1 MIILSNTTDQILN
14 PGQAITFNTVV
25 LHTGNG
31 ECHRPGTSSVKMK
44 ANGIYEVTFNGNI
57 GVPTGS
63 TPGPVQLNIAVGGE
77 TLAETRMEVTPAA
90 VNEFFNVNGKTAI
103 KNCCCDYDRLTVVNT
118 GTIPVIVGPNPSFF
132 IKRVS

>member
-1 MIILSNTTDQILN
+1 MIILSNTTAQTLA

-44 ANGIYEVTFNGNI
+44 NNGIYEITYSGNI
-57 GVPTGS
+57 GS
-63 TPGPVQLNIAVGGE
+63 TTATSQAQLSIAVGGE
-77 TLAETRMEVTPAA
+77 TLPETTMISTTEA
-90 VNEFFNVNGKTAI
+90 VGDLNNVSAKTAI

-118 GTIPVIVGPNPSFF
+118 GNTTINIGAGGSFF
-132 IKRVS
+132 VKRVS

>member
-1 MIILSNTTDQILN
+1 MIVLSNTTDQTVQ

-44 ANGIYEVTFNGNI
+44 ANGIYEVFFSGNI
-57 GVPTGS
+57 GAT
-63 TPGPVQLNIAVGGE
+63 TETTAVQLNIAVGGE
-77 TLAETRMEVTPAA
+77 RLPETIMMSMSEAA
-90 VNEFFNVNGKTAI
+90 GDLNNVATKTAV
-103 KNCCCDYDRLTVVNT
+103 KNCCCDYDRITVINSGTVPVNI
-118 GTIPVIVGPNPSFF
+118 GANPTLF

>member
-1 MIILSNTTDQILN
+1 MIILSNTTAQTIQ
-14 PGQAITFNTVV
+14 PGQAITFDTVV

-44 ANGIYEVTFNGNI
+44 ANGIYEAIFNGNV
-57 GVPTGS
+57 GVPTGT
-63 TPGPVQLNIAVGGE
+63 TPGPVQLNIAIGGE
-77 TLAETRMEVTPAA
+77 TLAETRMEATPAA
-90 VNEFFNVNGKTAI
+90 VGEFFNVGANTAI

-118 GTIPVIVGPNPSFF
+118 GTIPVTIGANPSFF

>member
-1 MIILSNTTDQILN
+1 MIVLSNTTDQVVQ

-44 ANGIYEVTFNGNI
+44 ANGIYELFFSGNI
-57 GVPTGS
+57 GSAVADT
-63 TPGPVQLNIAVGGE
+63 TAFLAITVGGE
-77 TLAETRMEVTPAA
+77 VLAETRMISETSTANELNNVAA
-90 VNEFFNVNGKTAI
+90 KTAV
-103 KNCCCDYDRLTVVNT
+103 KNCCCDYDRVTVVNT
-118 GTIPVIVGPNPSFF
+118 GINPVNIGSNPTLF

>member
-1 MIILSNTTDQILN
+1 MIVLSNTTDQVIQ

-44 ANGIYEVTFNGNI
+44 ANGIYEVSFHGNI
-57 GVPTGS
+57 GSAVENT
-63 TPGPVQLNIAVGGE
+63 TAFLAIAVGGE
-77 TLAETRMEVTPAA
+77 VLPETRMVSETSTASEL
-90 VNEFFNVNGKTAI
+90 NNVGAMTAI
-103 KNCCCDYDRLTVVNT
+103 KNCCCDYDRVTVVNT
-118 GTIPVIVGPNPSFF
+118 GINPVNIGENPSFF

>member
-1 MIILSNTTDQILN
+1 MIILSNTTDQTIQ

-44 ANGIYEVTFNGNI
+44 ANGIYEIFFSGNI
-57 GVPTGS
+57 GAATQ
-63 TPGPVQLNIAVGGE
+63 TTDVQLHIALGGE
-77 TLAETRMEVTPAA
+77 VLAETRMISVSEAA
-90 VNEFFNVNGKTAI
+90 GDLNNVAAKTAV
-103 KNCCCDYDRLTVVNT
+103 KNCCCDYDRVTVINT
-118 GTIPVIVGPNPSFF
+118 GTVPVNIGANPSFF

>member
-1 MIILSNTTDQILN
+1 MIVLSNTTAQVVQ

-44 ANGIYEVTFNGNI
+44 ANGIYEISFHGNI
-57 GVPTGS
+57 GS
-63 TPGPVQLNIAVGGE
+63 TEEGTTAFLAIAVGGE
-77 TLAETRMEVTPAA
+77 VLPETRMVSETSTDSELNNVGTITA
-90 VNEFFNVNGKTAI
+90 V

-118 GTIPVIVGPNPSFF
+118 GINPVNIGESPSFF
-132 IKRVS
+132 IKRIS

>member
-1 MIILSNTTDQILN
+1 MIILSNTTAQTLA

-44 ANGIYEVTFNGNI
+44 ANGIYEVSFDGNI
-57 GVPTGS
+57 GT
-63 TPGPVQLNIAVGGE
+63 TPAGVAQIAIQVGGE
-77 TLAETRMEVTPAA
+77 TLAETTAISRSINAGDL
-90 VNEFFNVNGKTAI
+90 NNVSCKTAV

-118 GTIPVIVGPNPSFF
+118 GTTNVTIGASPSFF

>member
-1 MIILSNTTDQILN
+1 MIVLSNTTDQTVQ

-44 ANGIYEVTFNGNI
+44 AMGIYELFFAGNV
-57 GVPTGS
+57 G
-63 TPGPVQLNIAVGGE
+63 GPAEGDTVQLNIQIGGE
-77 TLAETRMEVTPAA
+77 TLPETTMISVSGAGGDL
-90 VNEFFNVNGKTAI
+90 NNVSTKTAV
-103 KNCCCDYDRLTVVNT
+103 KNCCCDYDRVTVVNT
-118 GTIPVIVGPNPSFF
+118 GTVAINIGASPSFF

>member
-1 MIILSNTTDQILN
+1 MIVLSNTTAQVIQ

-44 ANGIYEVTFNGNI
+44 CNGIYELNFTGNI
-57 GVPTGS
+57 GSAVEGT
-63 TPGPVQLNIAVGGE
+63 TAFLAIAVGGE
-77 TLAETRMEVTPAA
+77 VLPETRMVSETSTANELNNVSARTA
-90 VNEFFNVNGKTAI
+90 V
-103 KNCCCDYDRLTVVNT
+103 KNCCCDYDRVTVINT
-118 GTIPVIVGPNPSFF
+118 GINPVNIGENPSFF